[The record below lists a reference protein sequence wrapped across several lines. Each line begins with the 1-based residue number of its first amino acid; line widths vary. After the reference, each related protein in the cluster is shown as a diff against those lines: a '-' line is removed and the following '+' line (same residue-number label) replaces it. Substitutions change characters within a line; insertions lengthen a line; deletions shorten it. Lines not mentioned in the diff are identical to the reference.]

1 MSKITILGIGAD
13 GINSLNKKGLQ
24 VLKQADIIFG
34 SNRHLEMIDTNFSFL
49 IFFSCKWIIK

>member
-34 SNRHLEMIDTNFSFL
+34 SNRHLEMIDT
-49 IFFSCKWIIK
+49 